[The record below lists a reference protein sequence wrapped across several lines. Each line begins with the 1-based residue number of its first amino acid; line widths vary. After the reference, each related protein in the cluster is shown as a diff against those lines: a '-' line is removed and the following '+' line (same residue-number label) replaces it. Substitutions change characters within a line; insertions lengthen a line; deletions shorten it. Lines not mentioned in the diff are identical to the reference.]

1 MEPTTRKR
9 SPRTLWLSTLIRL
22 QACADARAWAR
33 SLPSDTSP
41 ESAWSACECGDW
53 LMWLLGALHR
63 RGAIT
68 RQVLVLAA
76 CAAART
82 ALPYLAGRPAEAA
95 SLAAIEAAERW
106 CRGEATIDE
115 VRAARDAAW
124 AVRCEAWPDAA
135 AAAAAAAYA
144 AAAAAAAA
152 AYAADAAY
160 AYAAADA
167 AYAYAAAAAYA
178 AARTKHLYVVA
189 DAIRAAVPWDV
200 VAAGV
205 EMLSQKA
212 VA

>member
-22 QACADARAWAR
+22 QACADALAWAR
-33 SLPSDTSP
+33 ALPSDTSP

-124 AVRCEAWPDAA
+124 TVRREAWRAA
-135 AAAAAAAYA
+135 AYAAAAAAYA
-144 AAAAAAAA
+144 AAADAAY

-160 AYAAADA
+160 AY
-167 AYAYAAAAAYA
+167 
-178 AARTKHLYVVA
+178 ARTKHLYVVA
-189 DAIRAAVPWDV
+189 DAIRAAVPWET

>member
-95 SLAAIEAAERW
+95 SFAAIEAAERW

-124 AVRCEAWPDAA
+124 AGRCEAWP
-135 AAAAAAAYA
+135 AAAAAYA
-144 AAAAAAAA
+144 AA
-152 AYAADAAY
+152 DAA

-167 AYAYAAAAAYA
+167 AAA

-189 DAIRAAVPWDV
+189 DAIRAAVPWET

-205 EMLSQKA
+205 ARVSEVLS
-212 VA
+212 